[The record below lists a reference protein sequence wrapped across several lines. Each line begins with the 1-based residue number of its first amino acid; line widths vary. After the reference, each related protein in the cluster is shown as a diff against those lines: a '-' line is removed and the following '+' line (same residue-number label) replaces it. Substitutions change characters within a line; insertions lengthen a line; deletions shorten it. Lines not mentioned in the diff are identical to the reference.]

1 MMRIGTTTMVFWN
14 EPVSTGI
21 RRIADV
27 GFDTVE
33 IWIEHV
39 DRFSDVEE
47 YGRVAKAL
55 ADTGL
60 AASVHGPILDL
71 NITSPNEGIRQES
84 LRQQVR
90 AMRLA
95 REMGAELLVLH
106 PGRITT
112 KWDDMDEHR
121 TLQRRS
127 LEFLLEEAARLGLL
141 IGLENM
147 EVRSPLHTVK
157 TARQMQEVIADLPER
172 FLGVTLDIAHLG
184 DQQACI
190 DFIRAL
196 APRIRHVHISDAR
209 NEGEPHVPFGTG
221 VLDLPGIVQELRAH
235 DYDGMLSL
243 EVFIPAGNV
252 AMLRDEFE
260 KVKAAL

>member
-14 EPVSTGI
+14 ERVSAAI
-21 RRIADV
+21 PKIADV

-39 DRFSDVEE
+39 DRFGDVDE
-47 YGRVAKAL
+47 YDRVANAL
-55 ADTGL
+55 AVSGV
-60 AASVHGPILDL
+60 AASVHCPILDL

-95 REMGAELLVLH
+95 RELGAELFVLH
-106 PGRITT
+106 PGRTTT
-112 KWDDMDEHR
+112 KWDDLDEHR
-121 TLQRRS
+121 ALQRSS
-127 LEFLLEEAARLGLL
+127 LEFLLEEADRLRLP
-141 IGLENM
+141 IALENM
-147 EVRSPLHTVK
+147 EVRNPLHTVK
-157 TARQMQEVIADLPER
+157 TAEQVQEAIADLPDE

-184 DQQACI
+184 DQQQCI

-196 APRIRHVHISDAR
+196 APRLRHVHISDTTAS
-209 NEGEPHVPFGTG
+209 GEPHVPFGAG
-221 VLDLPGIVQELRAH
+221 VLGLKGIVDELRTHA
-235 DYDGMLSL
+235 YDGILSM

-252 AMLRDEFE
+252 NMLRDEFE